1 VEAAGVVSGI
11 RDQCHVDFSTWRG
24 GVTLAPAFLDEL
36 RARVA
41 VSTVVARRV
50 KLSRAGREMKGCCP
64 FHNEKSP
71 SFFVNDD
78 KGFYHCFGCGA
89 HGDVIR
95 FVVEQE
101 GLGFIDAVK
110 SLASEAGLAL
120 PEETPEARQRAQA
133 AEGLHDVTGKAATW
147 FAMQLRDSGGTA
159 ARDYLA
165 KRAIT
170 DATVADFGLG
180 FAPDSRTRLR
190 AALTSVGDAKLIET
204 GLLIQPEAEGTA
216 KAGDPYDRF
225 RGRLMFPIRDPR
237 GRVIGFGGRILGDGQ
252 PKYLNSPDTP
262 LFDKGRTLYN
272 LDRAGPVARKS
283 LRLIVVEGYM
293 DVIGLAQAGFADA
306 VAPLGTAL
314 TETQLG
320 LMWRIV
326 PEPVLC
332 FDGDAAGQRAGLRAL
347 HRALPLL
354 EPGKSLRFATL
365 PPGKDPDDLVRA
377 GGPAAFDAVLA
388 AAEPL
393 IDRLW
398 RSETEGV
405 DATTPERRAAVLA
418 ALDSRAGEIG
428 DTTLQRFYRTEL
440 RDRFYALFRRP
451 ERTPW
456 VKGAARGG
464 SAPRAPSPGIL
475 RAARPDMGEAMVRQV
490 LVACLLRPELIDAG
504 FERLASLTNTDSG
517 HAALLAALLDAASAN
532 PDANPT
538 VLRAHVDARGAGP
551 AAEAVLA
558 HHRPGI
564 GNLGFVRP
572 STPADE
578 ARDQFVNF
586 LDALLATARVGD
598 DIVATNSHFRSS
610 MAEADFDAV
619 RRNHSARAELSDK
632 DHVIGI
638 VAESE

>member
-1 VEAAGVVSGI
+1 M
-11 RDQCHVDFSTWRG
+11 
-24 GVTLAPAFLDEL
+24 TLAPAFLDEL

-110 SLASEAGLAL
+110 SLAAEAGLAV
-120 PEETPEARQRAQA
+120 PEESPEARQRAQA
-133 AEGLHDVTGKAATW
+133 AEGLHDVTGKAAAW
-147 FAMQLRDSGGTA
+147 FANQLRDTGGA
-159 ARDYLA
+159 VARDYLA
-165 KRAIT
+165 KRTIT
-170 DATVADFGLG
+170 DKTIADFGLG
-180 FAPDSRTRLR
+180 FSPDSRSRLR
-190 AALTSVGDAKLIET
+190 TALTSVGDAKLVET
-204 GLLIQPEAEGTA
+204 GLLIAPEDG
-216 KAGDPYDRF
+216 GDPYDRF

-314 TETQLG
+314 TEAQLG

-377 GGPAAFDAVLA
+377 GGPAAFDKVLA

-398 RSETEGV
+398 QSETEGV
-405 DATTPERRAAVLA
+405 DTSTPERRAAVLA
-418 ALDSRAGEIG
+418 SLDARAGEIT
-428 DTTLQRFYRTEL
+428 DVTLQRFYRTEL

-456 VKGAARGG
+456 VKGGTPAR
-464 SAPRAPSPGIL
+464 PMSPGVL
-475 RAARPDMGEAMVRQV
+475 RNARPDMGEAMVRQV
-490 LVACLLRPELIDAG
+490 LLACLLRPELIDAG
-504 FERLASLTNTDSG
+504 FERLAALTIADPGT
-517 HAALLAALLDAASAN
+517 ARLLAALLDTATADPDVSPAALL
-532 PDANPT
+532 
-538 VLRAHVDARGAGP
+538 VQLDARGVGTT
-551 AAEAVLA
+551 AAMITAQ
-558 HHRPGI
+558 HRPGI
-564 GNLGFVRP
+564 GNLAFIRAG
-572 STPADE
+572 TPTAE
-578 ARDQFVNF
+578 AREQFVHF
-586 LDALLATARVGD
+586 LDALLASARVGD
-598 DIVATNSHFRSS
+598 DIAASNSHFRLSL
-610 MAEADFDAV
+610 AEADFDAV
-619 RRNHSARAELSDK
+619 RRNHNARAELSDK

-638 VAESE
+638 VAETE

>member
-1 VEAAGVVSGI
+1 M
-11 RDQCHVDFSTWRG
+11 
-24 GVTLAPAFLDEL
+24 TLAPTFLDEL

-50 KLSRAGREMKGCCP
+50 KLTRAGREMKGCCP

-110 SLASEAGLAL
+110 SLAAEAGLAV
-120 PEETPEARQRAQA
+120 PEETPEARERAQA
-133 AEGLHDVTGKAATW
+133 AEGLHDVTGKAAAW
-147 FAMQLRDSGGTA
+147 FSSQLRDAGGAT

-165 KRAIT
+165 KRGLA
-170 DATVADFGLG
+170 DKTVADFGLG
-180 FAPDSRTRLR
+180 YSPDSRTRLR
-190 AALTSVGDAKLIET
+190 AALASVGDAKLIET
-204 GLLIQPEAEGTA
+204 GLLIQPEAEGNA
-216 KAGDPYDRF
+216 KPGDPYDRF

-314 TETQLG
+314 TEAQLG

-354 EPGKSLRFATL
+354 EAGKSLRFATL
-365 PPGKDPDDLVRA
+365 PLGKDPDDLVRA

-405 DATTPERRAAVLA
+405 DTATPERRAAVLA
-418 ALDSRAGEIG
+418 ALDARAAEIA

-440 RDRFYALFRRP
+440 RERFYALFKRP

-456 VKGAARGG
+456 QKGGPP
-464 SAPRAPSPGIL
+464 PRAASPGIL
-475 RAARPDMGEAMVRQV
+475 RAARPDMGDAMVRQV

-504 FERLASLTNTDSG
+504 FERLAGLPVADPA
-517 HAALLAALLDAASAN
+517 HAALVTALLDAATAD
-532 PDANPT
+532 PDASP
-538 VLRAHVDARGAGP
+538 VALRAHLDARGAG
-551 AAEAVLA
+551 AAADAILA
-558 HHRPGI
+558 RHRPGV
-564 GNLGFVRP
+564 GNLGFVRA
-572 STPADE
+572 STPSAD
-578 ARDQFVNF
+578 AREQFVKF

-598 DIVATNSHFRSS
+598 DIAATNSHFRMS

-619 RRNHSARAELSDK
+619 RRNHQARAELSDK

-638 VAESE
+638 VADTE

>member
-1 VEAAGVVSGI
+1 
-11 RDQCHVDFSTWRG
+11 
-24 GVTLAPAFLDEL
+24 VTLAPAFLDEL

-110 SLASEAGLAL
+110 SLAAEAGLQL

-133 AEGLHDVTGKAATW
+133 AEGLHDVTAKAAAW
-147 FAMQLRDSGGTA
+147 FSSQLRDAGGA
-159 ARDYLA
+159 NARDYLA
-165 KRAIT
+165 RRAIAE
-170 DATVADFGLG
+170 ATIAEFGLG
-180 FAPDSRTRLR
+180 YSPDSRSRLR
-190 AALTSVGDAKLIET
+190 TALTSVGDAKLVET
-204 GLLIQPEAEGTA
+204 GLLIAPDDG
-216 KAGDPYDRF
+216 GDPYDRF

-314 TETQLG
+314 TEAQLG

-388 AAEPL
+388 TAEPL
-393 IDRLW
+393 IDRVW

-405 DATTPERRAAVLA
+405 DTTTPERRAAVLA
-418 ALDSRAGEIG
+418 ALDARAGEIA

-456 VKGAARGG
+456 VKGGPP
-464 SAPRAPSPGIL
+464 PRVASPGIL
-475 RAARPDMGEAMVRQV
+475 RAARPDMADAMVRQV
-490 LVACLLRPELIDAG
+490 LVACLLRPDLIDAG
-504 FERLASLTNTDSG
+504 FERLASLTIADAG
-517 HAALLAALLDAASAN
+517 HATLLAAMLDAATAD
-532 PDANPT
+532 PDATPAA
-538 VLRAHVDARGAGP
+538 LRAQIDASGAGP
-551 AAEAVLA
+551 AADAVLA
-558 HHRPGI
+558 RHRPGV
-564 GNLGFVRP
+564 GNLGFVRA
-572 STPADE
+572 STPAAE
-578 ARDQFVNF
+578 AREQFVNF

-598 DIVATNSHFRSS
+598 DIAATNSHFRTS
-610 MAEADFDAV
+610 MVEADFDAV
-619 RRNHSARAELSDK
+619 RRNHQARAELSDK

-638 VAESE
+638 VAETE

>member
-1 VEAAGVVSGI
+1 M
-11 RDQCHVDFSTWRG
+11 
-24 GVTLAPAFLDEL
+24 TLAPAFLDEL

-110 SLASEAGLAL
+110 ALAAEAGLAL

-133 AEGLHDVTGKAATW
+133 AEGLHEITGKAAIW
-147 FAMQLRDSGGTA
+147 FASQLRDAGGTA

-165 KRAIT
+165 KRGIT
-170 DATVADFGLG
+170 DQTAADFGLG

-190 AALTSVGDAKLIET
+190 AALASAGDAKLVET
-204 GLLIQPEAEGTA
+204 GLLIQPEDNS
-216 KAGDPYDRF
+216 GDPYDRF

-314 TETQLG
+314 TEAQLA

-365 PPGKDPDDLVRA
+365 PLGKDPDDLVRTA
-377 GGPAAFDAVLA
+377 GPAAFDAILA
-388 AAEPL
+388 ASEPL

-405 DATTPERRAAVLA
+405 ATTTPEQRATILA
-418 ALDSRAGEIG
+418 RLEARAGEIA
-428 DTTLQRFYRTEL
+428 DTTLQRFYRSEL

-451 ERTPW
+451 ERVPW
-456 VKGAARGG
+456 KKGGP
-464 SAPRAPSPGIL
+464 APRAPSPGVL
-475 RAARPDMGEAMVRQV
+475 RAERPDMGEAMVRQV
-490 LVACLLRPELIDAG
+490 LVACLLRPELIDSG
-504 FERLASLTNTDSG
+504 FERLAAILVADAPE
-517 HAALLAALLDAASAN
+517 AALLAAMLDVAASN
-532 PDANPT
+532 PDATPAA
-538 VLRAHVDARGAGP
+538 LRAGIDARGAGP
-551 AAEAVLA
+551 AADAVLA
-558 HHRPGI
+558 RHRPGI
-564 GNLGFVRP
+564 GNLGFTRP
-572 STPADE
+572 ATPFGE
-578 ARDQFVNF
+578 ARDQFTGF
-586 LDALLATARVGD
+586 LDAILATARMGD
-598 DIVATNSHFRSS
+598 ETSAAASHFRLSLS
-610 MAEADFDAV
+610 EPDFDAV